1 MPAFSPIK
9 RRVQAP
15 LNRKRMVPATVLVG
29 WTKTGRP
36 VSSLPLR
43 NPEAIQNRIRTWKR
57 KGYKVSSLI
66 EWDFV

>member
-1 MPAFSPIK
+1 MRTPPIK
-9 RRVQAP
+9 RRLQAP
-15 LNRKRMVPATVLVG
+15 LDRKRMIPATVLLG

-43 NPEAIQNRIRTWKR
+43 TPLAVENRIKTWKR
-57 KGYKVSSLI
+57 EGYKVSSLV

>member
-1 MPAFSPIK
+1 MI
-9 RRVQAP
+9 
-15 LNRKRMVPATVLVG
+15 PATVLLG

-43 NPEAIQNRIRTWKR
+43 TPLAVENRIKTWKR
-57 KGYKVSSLI
+57 KGYKVSSLV